1 MMNMTLHA
9 LHCIKINNMRQSI
22 LNLTVQFFLPKKD
35 ASDDPLTC
43 KEYDVHPRVD
53 GVNRG
58 SERVVIGSDGKAY
71 YSNNHYQTFK
81 EIKLK

>member
-1 MMNMTLHA
+1 M
-9 LHCIKINNMRQSI
+9 
-22 LNLTVQFFLPKKD
+22 
-35 ASDDPLTC
+35 TC